1 MSRSARQLDTAR
13 LNAGSL
19 YTLLTEENVLRDKS
33 QDWVVAAGDAA
44 INTLLRQLARSLG
57 YRIEKIEAPAEREE
71 AA

>member
-33 QDWVVAAGDAA
+33 QDWMVAAGDAA
-44 INTLLRQLARSLG
+44 INTLLRQLSRSLG